1 MSPLRP
7 LGKDPDDTR
16 GRVCLAPLSRRAL
29 FAAEDLCGISRS
41 LSRSTV
47 QHHVLELI
55 GLMRACPG
63 LDFLDFQDFFL
74 HPQEVPS

>member
-1 MSPLRP
+1 MNTPAASS
-7 LGKDPDDTR
+7 
-16 GRVCLAPLSRRAL
+16 ASSRRAL

-63 LDFLDFQDFFL
+63 LDFLDFFL
-74 HPQEVPS
+74 HPQGTKK